1 MVYNEDAYREV
12 YPEVKIEKIA
22 PAPATSMMPDDEDP
36 AAAAQAPTQ
45 DDLTVDAPDP
55 VPDQEGGSNDTGNSD
70 TTD

>member
-12 YPEVKIEKIA
+12 FPEVKIEKIA
-22 PAPATSMMPDDEDP
+22 PTVATSMMPDDEEP
-36 AAAAQAPTQ
+36 VTAAPTQ

-55 VPDQEGGSNDTGNSD
+55 EPDQEGGSNDTGNSD

>member
-12 YPEVKIEKIA
+12 FPEVKIEKIA
-22 PAPATSMMPDDEDP
+22 PTPATSMMPDDEEP
-36 AAAAQAPTQ
+36 AAAAPAQ

-70 TTD
+70 STD

>member
-12 YPEVKIEKIA
+12 FPEVKIEKIA
-22 PAPATSMMPDDEDP
+22 SPPATSMMPDDEEE
-36 AAAAQAPTQ
+36 AAAAPAQ
-45 DDLTVDAPDP
+45 DDLIVDAPDP

>member
-12 YPEVKIEKIA
+12 FPEVKIEKIA
-22 PAPATSMMPDDEDP
+22 PAMATSMMPDDEKP
-36 AAAAQAPTQ
+36 ADATPAQ

-55 VPDQEGGSNDTGNSD
+55 VTDQEGGSNDTGNSD

>member
-22 PAPATSMMPDDEDP
+22 PAVATSMMPDDDKP
-36 AAAAQAPTQ
+36 ADAAPAK
-45 DDLTVDAPDP
+45 DDLIVDAPDP
-55 VPDQEGGSNDTGNSD
+55 APDQEGGSNDTGNSD